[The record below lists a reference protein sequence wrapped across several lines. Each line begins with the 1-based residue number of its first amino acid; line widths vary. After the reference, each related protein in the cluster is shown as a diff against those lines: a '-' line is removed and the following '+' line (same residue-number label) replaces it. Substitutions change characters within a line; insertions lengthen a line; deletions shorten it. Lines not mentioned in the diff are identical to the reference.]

1 MKRLQIAINTRHW
14 IPGKMEGI
22 GRYVMNLA
30 GHISKMHPEADFHFI
45 FDRRILFETDFPK
58 NVKIYSVFP
67 PARHVYLFPY
77 WYNIAVPRLLKK
89 IKADIFLSLDNMN
102 SLNPPCPSITAI
114 HDINFEHFPEDLPS
128 VVAKYYRKN
137 TAKFISK
144 AEKVLTVSEFSKEDI
159 EKAYNTAQK
168 KIDVVYNGL
177 SQVFHPQTDE
187 DKLKTRNA
195 YSGGRPYFLV
205 LGSINP
211 RKNIKRTI
219 EAYTEFRKRSTE
231 DITLVIS
238 GRPMWSNV
246 DLDSLIEKNP
256 FKGDILFT
264 GYLSDKELGQIV
276 GAANS
281 LLYLSYFEGF
291 GVPVIEAFASGVPV
305 IAGNKSALPE
315 TCGGAALLSDP
326 FDISDMASAMEKL
339 QSDETLRKDLI
350 AKGLVR
356 AKNFSWEKSAEKLW
370 KVILDVLE
378 NK

>member
-1 MKRLQIAINTRHW
+1 MQIAINTRHW

-45 FDRRILFETDFPK
+45 FDRKTLFEIDFPK
-58 NVKIYSVFP
+58 NVKIHSVFP
-67 PARHVYLFPY
+67 LARHVYLFPY

-89 IKADIFLSLDNMN
+89 IKADVFLSLDNIN
-102 SLNPPCPSITAI
+102 SLNSPCPSITAI
-114 HDINFEHFPEDLPS
+114 HDINFEHFPKDLPS

-144 AEKVLTVSEFSKEDI
+144 AEKVLTVSQFSKEDI
-159 EKAYNTAQK
+159 VTTYKTPQA
-168 KIDVVYNGL
+168 KIDIIYNGL
-177 SQVFHPQTDE
+177 SKVFYSRTDE
-187 DKLKTRNA
+187 EKQKTRNT
-195 YSGGRPYFLV
+195 YSGGRSYFLV

-231 DITLVIS
+231 DIALVIS
-238 GRPMWSNV
+238 GRPMWSN
-246 DLDSLIEKNP
+246 DDPKSLIEKSP
-256 FKGDILFT
+256 FKGDIIFT
-264 GYLSDKELGQIV
+264 GYLNEEKLGQVV
-276 GAANS
+276 GAANA

-305 IAGNKSALPE
+305 ITGNKSALPE

-326 FDISDMASAMEKL
+326 FDIFDMASAMEKL
-339 QSDETLRKDLI
+339 QSDNSLRKELI
-350 AKGLVR
+350 EKGIVR
-356 AKNFSWEKSAEKLW
+356 AKDFSWEKSADNLW
-370 KVILDVLE
+370 KVILKVLE